1 VRPFE
6 SWDLNFVSIF
16 YEFSVLVA
24 FLMTIMFMHD
34 YNESEGLFICNKFY
48 LIFIAWVLTAV
59 IIIDIGIAL
68 IFLSWD
74 MYKKIKKMA

>member
-1 VRPFE
+1 
-6 SWDLNFVSIF
+6 
-16 YEFSVLVA
+16 
-24 FLMTIMFMHD
+24 MTIMFMHD